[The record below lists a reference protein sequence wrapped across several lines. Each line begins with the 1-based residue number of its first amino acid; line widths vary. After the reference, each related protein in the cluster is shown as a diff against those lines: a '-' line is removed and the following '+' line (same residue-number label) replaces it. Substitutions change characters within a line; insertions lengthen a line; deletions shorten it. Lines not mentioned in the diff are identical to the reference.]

1 MCQCF
6 DLANNPGCNA
16 TCQNTIGSYRCS
28 CSSGYRLALNGKCI
42 DVNECLHQKAGCAHF
57 CTNTPGSFQCS
68 CHIGYQLGS
77 DGKSCSD
84 INECSVDNGGCQHT
98 CRNIIGSFHCQ
109 CRKGHVLD
117 YNGKTCSDFDE
128 CASQHHGC
136 EHICNNY
143 KGGYFC
149 SCHDNYQLSSDN
161 KTCLDIDECNTFH
174 TGASTTL
181 SKCTQNCHNTVGS
194 YTCSCNAGYTLASD
208 GWTCNDVD
216 ECSTGSNGCQQTC
229 INTLGSYVCRC
240 FPGYRLNANGRA
252 CDALPCVRHPPVIN
266 GRGTC
271 FFGKTNDT
279 CTFRC
284 NPGFDLRGSNRR
296 LCQANHTW
304 SGFLPTCSRKNC
316 VQLTPPDNGGITL
329 PCFNYY
335 QASCDVHCNT
345 GYFSTGPTERTC
357 RAFGNNT
364 MYWSSSTMRCQEIS
378 VCAPNPCKH
387 NGICGIVNKE
397 KFHCNCSGT
406 GYQGLTCE
414 QGIVFLPLFPIMQQ
428 NKTYNF
434 SISAR
439 PESDLKIKISSDDN
453 SVVLNSSILMF
464 SHLRRNAKFQLRS
477 SSPGMKVISYS
488 LFGSDANSFESPKS
502 QILYIQTLAPLLH
515 KVISDN
521 GSISQGCHDRKLT
534 TGGRKKVDL
543 KLHSSAPW
551 TDHAG
556 RVSTEGVLLMDVGG
570 SRLPTS
576 LVGSSIISNSL
587 SNSAFDDFIT
597 KHKNHSE
604 SSTQTSIKYQVQ
616 RCISQQPSA
625 DYLPDIVRV
634 NAFSKTVADGANGI
648 IPSWINLIP
657 KHSMTTF
664 DTQDFEAKL
673 VQGKEIGKK
682 YAKCGEILSGI
693 EDQQEYYVYSTNQE
707 MLLYVNDED
716 IDIGADAKI
725 CIFRSASED
734 QTLIGFANSSSIL
747 KSLQSSTGWDIK
759 ANGIQFKN
767 KSRDSIYRIFGKFS
781 TELTSDLTQIR
792 IFVDGQMTITVASKS
807 EFPKDG
813 IRVTKSIFAN
823 GQISMYVVRNLTG
836 LAEKSVFI
844 GGGNVNVTATGN
856 TQRDRELS
864 VFFKQIE
871 DGSTQ
876 TFINGNVHL
885 GQKN

>member
-1 MCQCF
+1 MYSMLQ
-6 DLANNPGCNA
+6 LIENA
-16 TCQNTIGSYRCS
+16 INQ
-28 CSSGYRLALNGKCI
+28 
-42 DVNECLHQKAGCAHF
+42 
-57 CTNTPGSFQCS
+57 TNTNR
-68 CHIGYQLGS
+68 L
-77 DGKSCSD
+77 
-84 INECSVDNGGCQHT
+84 
-98 CRNIIGSFHCQ
+98 
-109 CRKGHVLD
+109 
-117 YNGKTCSDFDE
+117 
-128 CASQHHGC
+128 
-136 EHICNNY
+136 
-143 KGGYFC
+143 YFVV
-149 SCHDNYQLSSDN
+149 
-161 KTCLDIDECNTFH
+161 T
-174 TGASTTL
+174 
-181 SKCTQNCHNTVGS
+181 
-194 YTCSCNAGYTLASD
+194 
-208 GWTCNDVD
+208 
-216 ECSTGSNGCQQTC
+216 
-229 INTLGSYVCRC
+229 
-240 FPGYRLNANGRA
+240 
-252 CDALPCVRHPPVIN
+252 
-266 GRGTC
+266 
-271 FFGKTNDT
+271 
-279 CTFRC
+279 
-284 NPGFDLRGSNRR
+284 
-296 LCQANHTW
+296 
-304 SGFLPTCSRKNC
+304 
-316 VQLTPPDNGGITL
+316 
-329 PCFNYY
+329 
-335 QASCDVHCNT
+335 
-345 GYFSTGPTERTC
+345 
-357 RAFGNNT
+357 
-364 MYWSSSTMRCQEIS
+364 EIS

-807 EFPKDG
+807 E
-813 IRVTKSIFAN
+813 V
-823 GQISMYVVRNLTG
+823 
-836 LAEKSVFI
+836 
-844 GGGNVNVTATGN
+844 GNV
-856 TQRDRELS
+856 
-864 VFFKQIE
+864 
-871 DGSTQ
+871 
-876 TFINGNVHL
+876 
-885 GQKN
+885 